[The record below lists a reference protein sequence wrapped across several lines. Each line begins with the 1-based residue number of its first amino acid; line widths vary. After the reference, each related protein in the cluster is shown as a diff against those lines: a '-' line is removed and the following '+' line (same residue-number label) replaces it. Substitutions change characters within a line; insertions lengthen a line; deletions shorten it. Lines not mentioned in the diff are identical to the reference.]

1 MKSMLSRN
9 LPQLEMCGF
18 LWRFQRLG
26 GVTLPPMRLG
36 EIKAYFGMISKKNQG
51 QISESALDILLQV
64 KIWSTKAAQMLTS
77 SSKARRIYGFFK
89 QLVQV
94 G

>member
-1 MKSMLSRN
+1 MKIVPSRN

-64 KIWSTKAAQMLTS
+64 KILASEPPK
-77 SSKARRIYGFFK
+77 
-89 QLVQV
+89 
-94 G
+94 